1 MLGRGGGGGGGRGG
15 RGGDD
20 ARDRVAPS
28 SVDDDGDTRARLDGL
43 VELMRDV
50 YEQEKRLAHARR
62 RRRLQRD
69 ATEEAHGTPFQVD
82 WVSAPAPAAAAA
94 AAERE

>member
-1 MLGRGGGGGGGRGG
+1 
-15 RGGDD
+15 
-20 ARDRVAPS
+20 
-28 SVDDDGDTRARLDGL
+28 
-43 VELMRDV
+43 MRDV